1 MFYPNECHLCLSLL
15 FLLLSLIPSLKKAS
29 LSAAVLYLQLLSTS
43 SFPRSSCTL
52 SSMPARELCS
62 RRVTTVEGGQFYS
75 KSCQY
80 IVFCLCLSGPQP
92 ILVWVCLLHVIA
104 IFMIPCLAL
113 NTSYT
118 WKCSRIHGF
127 SPSNL
132 SAMIWPQ
139 LLVALGTGHQKDPL
153 HLRFLQ
159 LFLQSGC
166 G

>member
-1 MFYPNECHLCLSLL
+1 MPITPVPPAQPHTFPKESFSFCCSFIPPAFIHLKS
-15 FLLLSLIPSLKKAS
+15 PPGR
-29 LSAAVLYLQLLSTS
+29 AA
-43 SFPRSSCTL
+43 L

-92 ILVWVCLLHVIA
+92 ILVRVCLLHVIA
-104 IFMIPCLAL
+104 IFMIPCLVL

-139 LLVALGTGHQKDPL
+139 PLVALGTGHQKDPL